1 MNIKRKIVIGVL
13 TGLALGISL
22 FIVGAIAS
30 QIIYGPQLAP
40 EGKFDPDQLNA
51 WYFIW
56 TKLVLGI
63 IFGVI
68 FIMLYEALPLSK
80 RMQGLRDGLKYAF
93 MLWAVINLWELSHP
107 LIYNSDTLNWQ
118 DQIFWLIYTLG
129 GFLGYGAAIGYAYKR
144 QRENLVPSPR
154 SR

>member
-1 MNIKRKIVIGVL
+1 MKIKRKLVLGVL
-13 TGLALGISL
+13 TGLALGLSL

-40 EGKFDPDQLNA
+40 EGKFDPEQLNA

-56 TKLVLGI
+56 TKLVIGI
-63 IFGVI
+63 TFGVL
-68 FIMLYEALPLSK
+68 FIMLYEALPVSK
-80 RMQGLRDGLKYAF
+80 RIQGIGDGLKYAF
-93 MLWAVINLWELSHP
+93 TLWVVINLWELSHP
-107 LIYNSDTLNWQ
+107 LIYNFDTLNWQ

-129 GFLGYGAAIGYAYKR
+129 GFLGYGAAIGYAYKK
-144 QRENLVPSPR
+144 QRENLIPAPR